1 MTQYYCAMQ
10 NTLRGAYSVYISK
23 LHSSPLL
30 ESKHALCNSTLGTT
44 RTSTLKVAF
53 HAYVIL
59 YGFALQNTMRCVM
72 RGAHSEYISKLHF
85 SPLLESEHMHLT
97 PPELKSHTKSW

>member
-30 ESKHALCNSTLGTT
+30 ESKHAHCNSC
-44 RTSTLKVAF
+44 
-53 HAYVIL
+53 
-59 YGFALQNTMRCVM
+59 ALQNTMHCVM

-97 PPELKSHTKSW
+97 PPELKSHTKS